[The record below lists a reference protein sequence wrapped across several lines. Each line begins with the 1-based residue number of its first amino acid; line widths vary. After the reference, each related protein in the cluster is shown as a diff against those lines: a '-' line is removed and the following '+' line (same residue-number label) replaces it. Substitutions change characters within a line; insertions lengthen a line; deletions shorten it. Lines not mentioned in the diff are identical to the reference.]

1 MLGTDEANEMN
12 GKRTL
17 TKFNALNAA
26 REIIGKWKN
35 MSDPEVD
42 KYLEDKFE
50 SQWAEKDYQK
60 LGLMDV
66 RDAYYWMRTLAGEEY
81 FSA

>member
-35 MSDPEVD
+35 MSDQ
-42 KYLEDKFE
+42 EDSCSVSE
-50 SQWAEKDYQK
+50 GLSDAE
-60 LGLMDV
+60 LV
-66 RDAYYWMRTLAGEEY
+66 RLYDNDDDG
-81 FSA
+81 S